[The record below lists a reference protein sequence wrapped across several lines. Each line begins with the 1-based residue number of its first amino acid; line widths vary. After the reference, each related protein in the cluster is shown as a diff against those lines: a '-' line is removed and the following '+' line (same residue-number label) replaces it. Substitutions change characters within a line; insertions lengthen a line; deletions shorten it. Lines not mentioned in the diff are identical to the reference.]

1 METNKILK
9 NLTDLF
15 ITDAE
20 CDGLEGNFLSIAAVT
35 TKDGEID
42 KKFYCAVKTKVKE
55 IKNPWVKENV
65 FPHLENAYSLVDTE
79 AQLLESFRAFYNEN
93 IQYKNSENKLS
104 TRAVVADVPCPVEK
118 RLFESCNIPL
128 RELYDLQELMKYCG
142 ISEDADREQL
152 AFAAKC
158 CDKDQK
164 FTVHDAMDDT
174 LISYYIICFL
184 RSLQI
189 RSSYHTFYFPFVWNN
204 GGNSTFEDVTKLIL
218 NSEDWT
224 ETTVNSFQDALK
236 EEHSV
241 NADSSPEISY
251 QYLQYFTDAAKQ
263 SAFGWDKNFVKCYSY
278 RPTDI
283 RNQTSYIIKKKKDN
297 LDFDFSLNI
306 NAIKL
311 KIFNTGIG
319 VLIFETENHN
329 HRFLADIKA
338 INEYGRRIFA
348 PYLNSSSYEYVLCA
362 DELGIVYNNNPQNN
376 CISDFREIYNAEKEK
391 KSDKEDNAQNSE
403 MQEDSAE
410 SKKEEPVPPFEERI
424 GNAAKNNFIPDFIL
438 TLFPKKLRG
447 SIRSAIDDRMFV
459 ACLVN
464 ATKELYE
471 ALTAYPNLG
480 EAIEKFSSPDG
491 DTLIRKKEKKQWAVT
506 DSIISSAKSLYEL
519 AFIDLEG
526 SCSCQSLPFLQK
538 LLEEAAYD
546 RWSGYGTLHMMT
558 HHSYI
563 CITTAT
569 EEYFTERPFLTEYTH
584 MLTMVLAQRSAII
597 VFDEMTSRLT
607 NRFKDKK
614 RSLNLLGIGMTK
626 QILRFQ
632 EKYIAFCNQHNNIEV
647 TCQEQGIE
655 LYKKLQTAL
664 YVPENN
670 EALEKEIEL
679 LCNAAN
685 SANDLKLNILAI
697 VLSIILAIVA
707 PFWDNGKEI
716 ISWIISFFT
725 GTPGA

>member
-55 IKNPWVKENV
+55 INNPWVKENV

-79 AQLLESFRAFYNEN
+79 AELLESFRAFYNEN

-104 TRAVVADVPCPVEK
+104 TRAVVADVPCHVEK

-142 ISEDADREQL
+142 ISKDADRKQL

-204 GGNSTFEDVTKLIL
+204 GGNSTFEDVTELIL
-218 NSEDWT
+218 NSKDWT

-348 PYLNSSSYEYVLCA
+348 AVS
-362 DELGIVYNNNPQNN
+362 
-376 CISDFREIYNAEKEK
+376 
-391 KSDKEDNAQNSE
+391 
-403 MQEDSAE
+403 
-410 SKKEEPVPPFEERI
+410 
-424 GNAAKNNFIPDFIL
+424 
-438 TLFPKKLRG
+438 
-447 SIRSAIDDRMFV
+447 
-459 ACLVN
+459 
-464 ATKELYE
+464 
-471 ALTAYPNLG
+471 
-480 EAIEKFSSPDG
+480 G
-491 DTLIRKKEKKQWAVT
+491 D
-506 DSIISSAKSLYEL
+506 
-519 AFIDLEG
+519 
-526 SCSCQSLPFLQK
+526 
-538 LLEEAAYD
+538 
-546 RWSGYGTLHMMT
+546 
-558 HHSYI
+558 
-563 CITTAT
+563 
-569 EEYFTERPFLTEYTH
+569 
-584 MLTMVLAQRSAII
+584 
-597 VFDEMTSRLT
+597 
-607 NRFKDKK
+607 
-614 RSLNLLGIGMTK
+614 
-626 QILRFQ
+626 
-632 EKYIAFCNQHNNIEV
+632 
-647 TCQEQGIE
+647 
-655 LYKKLQTAL
+655 
-664 YVPENN
+664 
-670 EALEKEIEL
+670 
-679 LCNAAN
+679 
-685 SANDLKLNILAI
+685 
-697 VLSIILAIVA
+697 
-707 PFWDNGKEI
+707 
-716 ISWIISFFT
+716 
-725 GTPGA
+725 